1 MLMLSCKFLR
11 VTVNDHNT
19 GRPAPLVIAL
29 VLIRE
34 LVEKEARYDQ
44 EKQANDQNSDPLG
57 HDF

>member
-1 MLMLSCKFLR
+1 MLSCKFLR